1 MTDLSTSRTDLLS
14 GRYALGEVIGRGG
27 MGVVHRAWDLHLQRY
42 VAVKILRGRATDP
55 VGRARFRA
63 EGQTL
68 ARLSHPGLITLLDA
82 QTDGDE
88 PYLVMELV
96 DGESLTKFCE
106 GHGMAVDEVA
116 AVGAAVAEALEHV
129 HRRRIVHRDITPSNV
144 LIGRDGRVKLAD
156 FGVARLLDGISQL
169 TGTGMTLG
177 TAGYLSP
184 EQVRLEPLTVASD
197 IYSFGLVLIEA
208 LSGEPAFVGT
218 WDVVALARL
227 TIAPRIDAS
236 LPAPMRELLESMTDP
251 DSTRRPTAAEV
262 AIALRSMPGVATP
275 SLVDAARRLDQES
288 GRELSADIPTASG
301 SVVRPALLDPPT
313 DPSAGPAMTPHDVSP
328 RNRFREL
335 RGGLIAAMI
344 LVPLLLLVPATHVD
358 WPGGSTPDG
367 TATAGPADT
376 GAAAPRTLA
385 AKPGRQTANPGTVEA
400 TEALRAALPGTNL
413 PGTKPTA
420 APSQA
425 PGVGLPTPIANP
437 TTAASATATATPE
450 VQSSADAKAAAK
462 AAKAE
467 AKAAAK
473 AAKEEEKAAKK
484 AKKDDDDGDG

>member
-1 MTDLSTSRTDLLS
+1 MTDLSTDRTDLLS

-106 GHGMAVDEVA
+106 GHGMAVGEVVA
-116 AVGAAVAEALEHV
+116 IGAAVADALDHV
-129 HRRRIVHRDITPSNV
+129 HRRRIIHRDITPSNV

-184 EQVRLEPLTVASD
+184 EQVRLEPPTVASD

-208 LSGEPAFVGT
+208 LSGEPAFVGS
-218 WDVVALARL
+218 WDVIALARL
-227 TIAPRIDAS
+227 TISPRIDQS

-262 AIALRSMPGVATP
+262 AIALRSMSGDSTP
-275 SLVDAARRLDQES
+275 SLVAAARRLDEEAGLGHS
-288 GRELSADIPTASG
+288 SDIPTASG
-301 SVVRPALLDPPT
+301 EVGRLAAADPPT
-313 DPSAGPAMTPHDVSP
+313 DPSAKPAMTPHDVSP
-328 RNRFREL
+328 RHRFREL
-335 RGGLIAAMI
+335 RGGLIAAVI
-344 LVPLLLLVPATHVD
+344 LVPALLLVPATQVD
-358 WPGGSTPDG
+358 WPGGSTPDDA
-367 TATAGPADT
+367 ATAGPGET
-376 GAAAPRTLA
+376 GTAAPGSSA
-385 AKPGRQTANPGTVEA
+385 AKPGRQAASSGTGRA
-400 TEALRAALPGTNL
+400 TEALRPALPG
-413 PGTKPTA
+413 PEPTT
-420 APSQA
+420 APSKA
-425 PGVGLPTPIANP
+425 SGVGVTTPIANP
-437 TTAASATATATPE
+437 TVAPTATATATATTEAPTPAE
-450 VQSSADAKAAAK
+450 ARAAAK
-462 AAKAE
+462 AAKAK
-467 AKAAAK
+467 AKAEAK
-473 AAKEEEKAAKK
+473 AAKEAAKK
-484 AKKDDDDGDG
+484 AKKGDDDDS